1 MPKMDLSK
9 YGIKSVKEV
18 LYNPTYEVLY
28 NEETKPELEGYEKG
42 QVTELGAIN
51 VMTGIYT
58 GRSPKDKYIVMDK
71 NSKDTVW
78 WNTPEYP
85 NDNHPMSEKVWKV
98 VKKTAQQELSGKRL
112 FVVDGFCGTHKDTRM
127 KVRFIMEVAWQ
138 AHFVT
143 NMFIKPTEEELNAW
157 YEAHKAELASQPRV
171 EVEYVAVAPEGL
183 VRPESVSAEAAL
195 KWYEANKQRFRQP
208 EQVKVAHILVPLAE
222 NAPEAAVKQAM
233 EKAVRIRSEAEKGD
247 FAAAR
252 TYLDRAIARLKM
264 RNDNP
269 MDPEAIREKYGL
281 ENPRQLIEVKSLM
294 GDTSDNIPG
303 VKGIGEKTAM
313 TLVKNFGTL
322 DSVYDHLDSP
332 IIKPRQRENLL
343 ACRED
348 AYLSHTLGTIRTD
361 APIDTAEGAYK
372 VTEGNKPAAVRLMQ
386 ELEIQTLIT
395 RFGLDGIVPEQDPD
409 TLPEVDAAIASLPAE
424 PSGHYLVAARPAILG
439 KKSAVVQPEAWYA
452 VQGTTVYPLSEEEL
466 VSLLDDP
473 KVTLDVFDSAP
484 LYAKAMAAGSWGSS
498 IVWDGKLAAY
508 LLDASASHYLLTTLA
523 TSYHARSAFSC
534 EEYPDAG
541 FLADLFAKMKAEI
554 TENGEDDLYNNIEFP
569 LAQVLADM
577 TRTGILVDREG
588 IEAFGVQLRQELD
601 QVLTRIEME
610 AGTSDFN
617 PNSPKQLGTLL
628 FDTMGL
634 HHGKK
639 TKNGWSTDAETLEKL
654 RDIPLVED
662 ILQYR
667 ACQKLNSTYV
677 EGLLKVIGEDGR
689 IHTRFNQ
696 TEARTGRLSSDNPN
710 LQNIPI
716 RTEMGSKLRAYFVA
730 KPGCVLVDADYS
742 QIELRIL
749 AHVTGDAHM
758 QEAFL
763 SGADIH
769 RSTAAKIYNIRPED
783 VTPRLR
789 SSAKAI
795 NFGIMYGKGAYSLSK
810 DIGVSVKEAEAF
822 LQTYL
827 ATFPNIDGYMEKT
840 IADAR
845 QCGFVSTLFGRR
857 RALPELN
864 SNNHN
869 IRASGERMA
878 RNTPIQGTAAD
889 VIKLAMVRVWRR
901 LRDEKMESR
910 LILTVHDELIV
921 EAPEAEAEKAAQI
934 LREEMEGCVHYAVPL
949 STDVHTGK
957 NWLEAH

>member
-1 MPKMDLSK
+1 MRLLVIDGNSIANRAFYGIKLLTTKDGRYTNAIFGFLNIMNSLLRECEPDEVAVAFDLKHPTFRHEMYDGYKGTRHAMPDELAQQMPILKELLTDLGYRQVSAKGWEADDILGTLAAACEARRDDCFLATGDRDSLQLVSETTTVLLATSAMGRSKTETMDLDAIHEK
-9 YGIKSVKEV
+9 YGIE
-18 LYNPTYEVLY
+18 
-28 NEETKPELEGYEKG
+28 
-42 QVTELGAIN
+42 
-51 VMTGIYT
+51 
-58 GRSPKDKYIVMDK
+58 PK
-71 NSKDTVW
+71 
-78 WNTPEYP
+78 
-85 NDNHPMSEKVWKV
+85 
-98 VKKTAQQELSGKRL
+98 
-112 FVVDGFCGTHKDTRM
+112 
-127 KVRFIMEVAWQ
+127 
-138 AHFVT
+138 
-143 NMFIKPTEEELNAW
+143 
-157 YEAHKAELASQPRV
+157 
-171 EVEYVAVAPEGL
+171 
-183 VRPESVSAEAAL
+183 
-195 KWYEANKQRFRQP
+195 
-208 EQVKVAHILVPLAE
+208 
-222 NAPEAAVKQAM
+222 
-233 EKAVRIRSEAEKGD
+233 
-247 FAAAR
+247 
-252 TYLDRAIARLKM
+252 
-264 RNDNP
+264 
-269 MDPEAIREKYGL
+269 
-281 ENPRQLIEVKSLM
+281 QLIEVKSLM

-395 RFGLDGIVPEQDPD
+395 RFGLDGIVPELDPD

-424 PSGHYLVAARPAILG
+424 PSGHYLVAARPAVLG
-439 KKSAVVQPEAWYA
+439 KKSVVVQPEAWYA
-452 VQGTTVYPLSEEEL
+452 VQDTTVYPLSEEEL

-484 LYAKAMAAGSWGSS
+484 LYARAMAAGSWGSS

-634 HHGKK
+634 PHGKK

-845 QCGFVSTLFGRR
+845 QCGYVSTLFGRR

-901 LRDEKMESR
+901 LRNEKMESR

>member
-1 MPKMDLSK
+1 MRLLVIDGNSIANRAFYGIKLLTTKDGRYTNAIFGFLNIMNSLLRECEPDEVAVAFDLKHPTFRHEMYDGYKGTRHAMPDELAQQMPILKELLTDLGYRQVSAKGWEADDILGTLAAACEARRDDCFLATGDRDSLQLVSETTTVLLATSAMGRSKTETMDLDAIHEK
-9 YGIKSVKEV
+9 YGIE
-18 LYNPTYEVLY
+18 
-28 NEETKPELEGYEKG
+28 
-42 QVTELGAIN
+42 
-51 VMTGIYT
+51 
-58 GRSPKDKYIVMDK
+58 PK
-71 NSKDTVW
+71 
-78 WNTPEYP
+78 
-85 NDNHPMSEKVWKV
+85 
-98 VKKTAQQELSGKRL
+98 
-112 FVVDGFCGTHKDTRM
+112 
-127 KVRFIMEVAWQ
+127 
-138 AHFVT
+138 
-143 NMFIKPTEEELNAW
+143 
-157 YEAHKAELASQPRV
+157 
-171 EVEYVAVAPEGL
+171 
-183 VRPESVSAEAAL
+183 
-195 KWYEANKQRFRQP
+195 
-208 EQVKVAHILVPLAE
+208 
-222 NAPEAAVKQAM
+222 
-233 EKAVRIRSEAEKGD
+233 
-247 FAAAR
+247 
-252 TYLDRAIARLKM
+252 
-264 RNDNP
+264 
-269 MDPEAIREKYGL
+269 
-281 ENPRQLIEVKSLM
+281 QLIEVKSLM

-424 PSGHYLVAARPAILG
+424 PSGHSLVAARPAVLG
-439 KKSAVVQPEAWYA
+439 KKSAIVQPEAWYA
-452 VQGTTVYPLSEEEL
+452 VQDTTVYPLSEEEL

-484 LYAKAMAAGSWGSS
+484 LYARAMAAGRWGSS

-634 HHGKK
+634 PHGKK

-810 DIGVSVKEAEAF
+810 DIGVSVKEAETF

-845 QCGFVSTLFGRR
+845 QCGYVSTLFGRR